1 MEQTQALLQTL
12 KNALKARGLTY
23 REVANTIDLSEASV
37 KRLFSNGGSLTLE
50 RLEQI
55 CTLLG
60 MEMAELVQQM
70 SAERRQIRELTEAQ
84 ERTLVTQPALLLV
97 AYLVV
102 NGYAFTDILDRFT
115 FTEQELI
122 SHLVKLDR
130 IKLVELL
137 PNNRIRR
144 LTSPHFSWRPNG
156 PIESFF
162 LKYLQQDF
170 LDDAFSRK
178 PEARHFLVGMLSPA
192 SNARI
197 QQEFAELAAL
207 FNQLAQQDA
216 YESPMKREHHC
227 AVLAMRPWQAA
238 FFEPLFRNKPGK
250 K

>member
-1 MEQTQALLQTL
+1 MEQTQALLHTL

-23 REVANTIDLSEASV
+23 REVAKAVDLSEASV
-37 KRLFSNGGSLTLE
+37 KRLFANGGSLTLE

-55 CTLLG
+55 CILLG

-70 SAERRQIRELTEAQ
+70 SAERRQIRELTDAQ
-84 ERTLVTQPALLLV
+84 ERTLVSQPALLLV

-102 NGYAFTDILDRFT
+102 NGYDFKHIIERFA

-122 SHLVKLDR
+122 GHLVKLDR
-130 IKLVELL
+130 IKLIELL

-144 LTSPHFSWRPNG
+144 LTSPHFSWRANG
-156 PIESFF
+156 PIENFF

-178 PEARHFLVGMLSPA
+178 AEARHFLVGMLSPA

-197 QQEFAELAAL
+197 QREFSELAAL

-216 YESPMKREHHC
+216 YESVEKREHHC
-227 AVLAMRPWQAA
+227 VALAMRPWHAP
-238 FFEPLFRNKPGK
+238 FFEPLFRNKPPK